1 MILPFKKNFLISTL
15 HSRLLS
21 DQSQLK
27 EDMDT
32 LKRKNS
38 QLVRE
43 HNHLQQS
50 CEEMK
55 RLHDEDQKEITDLRS
70 QQQQVTCAMLCLLFL
85 SLLISLLVHFII
97 ASVSRAWDSAG
108 VFFPCH
114 FFLCIVVI
122 SLISTGDC
130 EEQIA
135 FAKPLLLW
143 CKLKLLPFL
152 SPHCFCYSRL
162 LN

>member
-1 MILPFKKNFLISTL
+1 MCRDSTL

-32 LKRKNS
+32 LKRKNT

-70 QQQQVTCAMLCLLFL
+70 QQQQVSTTCRVCAGTHRGFFL
-85 SLLISLLVHFII
+85 SWRNLNVLPLMPCWVPNSLLNLYTIKGDNDILITNCF
-97 ASVSRAWDSAG
+97 
-108 VFFPCH
+108 
-114 FFLCIVVI
+114 
-122 SLISTGDC
+122 SLSSWKKRIRS
-130 EEQIA
+130 I
-135 FAKPLLLW
+135 
-143 CKLKLLPFL
+143 
-152 SPHCFCYSRL
+152 
-162 LN
+162 

>member
-1 MILPFKKNFLISTL
+1 MLEINCSIVLASWALRACFVCHDSTL

-32 LKRKNS
+32 LKRKNT

-70 QQQQVTCAMLCLLFL
+70 QQQQVSHSLSGCAGRSWLLPSTGKSERAVLLPLASYWFPN
-85 SLLISLLVHFII
+85 SLLTSYTI
-97 ASVSRAWDSAG
+97 RGNND
-108 VFFPCH
+108 
-114 FFLCIVVI
+114 
-122 SLISTGDC
+122 SLITD
-130 EEQIA
+130 
-135 FAKPLLLW
+135 
-143 CKLKLLPFL
+143 
-152 SPHCFCYSRL
+152 
-162 LN
+162 

>member
-1 MILPFKKNFLISTL
+1 MKLVSTRICLRKFASKSIFSVCHDSTL

-32 LKRKNS
+32 LKRKNT

-70 QQQQVTCAMLCLLFL
+70 QQQQVSY
-85 SLLISLLVHFII
+85 SL
-97 ASVSRAWDSAG
+97 
-108 VFFPCH
+108 
-114 FFLCIVVI
+114 
-122 SLISTGDC
+122 
-130 EEQIA
+130 
-135 FAKPLLLW
+135 
-143 CKLKLLPFL
+143 
-152 SPHCFCYSRL
+152 
-162 LN
+162 